1 MIHLAQIDELL
12 DVQRKTRLFSVLW
25 GSALL
30 ALLACTR
37 VLANEVA
44 AALAASLLR
53 CASNTDDEVIA

>member
-12 DVQRKTRLFSVLW
+12 DVQRKTRLFFVLW

-37 VLANEVA
+37 DLANEVA
-44 AALAASLLR
+44 SALAASLVR
-53 CASNTDDEVIA
+53 CTSNTDNEVIA